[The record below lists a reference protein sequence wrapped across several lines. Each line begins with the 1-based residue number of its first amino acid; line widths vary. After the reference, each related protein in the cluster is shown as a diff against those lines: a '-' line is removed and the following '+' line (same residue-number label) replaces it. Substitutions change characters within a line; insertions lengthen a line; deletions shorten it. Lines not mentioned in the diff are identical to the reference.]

1 MRKNRKRRYNY
12 RRTTLRPRS
21 GRYRYNTPINFKILQ
36 GIVVIVII
44 LMVFIMIKNKNK
56 KEKVT
61 YNPVQEKISAF
72 EVTPE
77 ISTQI
82 FQEAKNN
89 KKDVATLFASHVLGM
104 EKKMLLSRK
113 NKTIFREAVDCYK
126 QFILDIEGFPIPI
139 DYDYTYEDS
148 WLSERTYGGTRRHY
162 GTDIMDPQNE
172 RGIIPIISMSKGI
185 VENIGWN
192 DQGGYR
198 VGIRTPSGAYVYYA
212 HLDQYASELNK
223 GVKVEVGDAIGY
235 MGDSGYGEE
244 GTVGQFP
251 VHLHIGIASK
261 SFGDNENWINPYY
274 LLKYLEDKDMKI
286 LKSRGIF

>member
-1 MRKNRKRRYNY
+1 MRKKKKRRYNY
-12 RRTTLRPRS
+12 RRSTLRPRS
-21 GRYRYNTPINFKILQ
+21 GRYRYNTPINFKLAQIIIL
-36 GIVVIVII
+36 IIII
-44 LMVFIMIKNKNK
+44 LMVFIMVKNK
-56 KEKVT
+56 KSKAT
-61 YNPVQEKISAF
+61 HHPAQEKIATF
-72 EVTPE
+72 EVAPE
-77 ISTQI
+77 VSTQI

-89 KKDVATLFASHVLGM
+89 KKDVATLFASHVLGI
-104 EKKMLLSRK
+104 EKKILLSRK
-113 NKTIFREAVDCYK
+113 NKTIFREAVACYK
-126 QFILDIEGFPIPI
+126 QFILDIEGFPIPM
-139 DYDYTYEDS
+139 DYEYSYEDS

-172 RGIIPIISMSKGI
+172 RGVIPIVSMSKGI

-198 VGIRTPSGAYVYYA
+198 VGVRTPSGAYVYYA
-212 HLDQYASELNK
+212 HLDQYASDLNK
-223 GVKVEVGDAIGY
+223 GTKVEVGDPIGY

-251 VHLHIGIASK
+251 VHLHIGIATK

-274 LLKYLEDKDMKI
+274 LLRYLEDKDMQI